1 VQLGGPCRAGPV
13 EAKGEAL
20 APVGADVPGV
30 LLLGPGREEDVLPP
44 HVAPDGNVLRCRLA
58 GDDERHGDPDGS
70 AVGRDRDLVRVDAG
84 LQIGEA
90 HPDRHEV
97 RLPRGRPR
105 KRREANP
112 GRGRGRCPGIHRR
125 DALEDDGSLRNLQ
138 QETVRPLGKALRDGG
153 LETPA
158 LEFLEAHLPRG
169 QTADRGPQRGRSRHD
184 PSGENGP
191 RSLERDPQ
199 GAAGT
204 CGLRRASFRNP
215 GTRHL
220 HGVLQGCRRRVGL
233 ASGQG
238 FVVQRHVARPGRCGR
253 CAARGDLPA
262 QDAGTRIRYADLA
275 RDLPHGLQLPEID
288 APGLRLEGGPRSG
301 LGEVEPHEQ
310 RPPAGLGFDP
320 QRLPPGPLGKGSPQ
334 HQGVPARREPDLHGM
349 TALRRIV
356 PEGSQRDVDPRREAC
371 RFPCEPA
378 PGGLPALR
386 RREGP
391 TDPVPGRVGD
401 LKLAPG
407 GLAGAQVPEVD
418 LAGRKGEGG
427 QRAPRCRRGQRQG
440 EDEQAGGD
448 ASRKKRHR
456 RLLQPARH
464 EYCVRAA

>member
-1 VQLGGPCRAGPV
+1 
-13 EAKGEAL
+13 
-20 APVGADVPGV
+20 
-30 LLLGPGREEDVLPP
+30 
-44 HVAPDGNVLRCRLA
+44 
-58 GDDERHGDPDGS
+58 
-70 AVGRDRDLVRVDAG
+70 
-84 LQIGEA
+84 
-90 HPDRHEV
+90 
-97 RLPRGRPR
+97 
-105 KRREANP
+105 
-112 GRGRGRCPGIHRR
+112 
-125 DALEDDGSLRNLQ
+125 
-138 QETVRPLGKALRDGG
+138 VRPLGKALRDGG

-204 CGLRRASFRNP
+204 CGLRTASVRRP

-220 HGVLQGCRRRVGL
+220 HGVSHGCRRRIGL
-233 ASGQG
+233 TGGQG

-262 QDAGTRIRYADLA
+262 QDAGPRIRYADLA

-301 LGEVEPHEQ
+301 LGEVESHEQ

-320 QRLPPGPLGKGSPQ
+320 QRLAPGPLGKGSPQ

-391 TDPVPGRVGD
+391 TDPPLRRAGD
-401 LKLAPG
+401 LKLGPG
-407 GLAGAQVPEVD
+407 RFSGPQVPEVD
-418 LAGRKGEGG
+418 LAGREDDGGLRVPRRPWGERH
-427 QRAPRCRRGQRQG
+427 QDP
-440 EDEQAGGD
+440 EKSGGD
-448 ASRKKRHR
+448 GSRKGRHR
-456 RLLQPARH
+456 RLPEPARH
-464 EYCVRAA
+464 AQHPRAA